1 MLIGDRNMLLNLN
14 TGDGK
19 TLPVEIA
26 ECGGASQ
33 EAGNPPAKMRNSMH
47 SGFNAG
53 GFRLISTARW
63 EAMLE

>member
-1 MLIGDRNMLLNLN
+1 MLIGERNMLLNLN

-33 EAGNPPAKMRNSMH
+33 EAGNPPAKIRNPAS
-47 SGFNAG
+47 
-53 GFRLISTARW
+53 
-63 EAMLE
+63 